1 MGGGRVA
8 SVVVEEIVGGEGG
21 RVRGVGL
28 RVEEREM
35 ISRELAGGLSC
46 RAIAVVLGR
55 HQSVVSREVA
65 RHGGRGSYRAVAA
78 QECADRGR
86 GRPKER
92 VLAVNTLPS

>member
-1 MGGGRVA
+1 M
-8 SVVVEEIVGGEGG
+8 
-21 RVRGVGL
+21 RGVVL

-55 HQSVVSREVA
+55 YQSVVSREVA

-78 QECADRGR
+78 QECADRDR

-92 VLAVNTLPS
+92 VLVANGRLHAAVRDGLAEKWFRRQVSR